1 MIEVGCFA
9 SSVCSVTPPEGRPV
23 WDASGSLA
31 SAGIDKSFVINAAN
45 ILQTLLCLN
54 NLTNAEAEDPS
65 KVRVYAKLA
74 DERIQTLGE
83 LMGPMLWKLA

>member
-1 MIEVGCFA
+1 VGHKMIEVGCFA

-65 KVRVYAKLA
+65 KVRVYDPPPQRLPA
-74 DERIQTLGE
+74 
-83 LMGPMLWKLA
+83 